1 MIRSTPP
8 GNLDSKS
15 GRTMNSHSQHLAITE
30 QRNPKTINLDRVPT
44 LQMVQ
49 MMNAED
55 HLVAP
60 AVAATLPVISDAI
73 DEISRRMSEG
83 GRLFYIGAGT
93 SGRMGIL
100 DASECPPTFN
110 ADPEQVVGI
119 IAGGEIAIRHAVE
132 EIEDRPELGAADLA
146 QKNLHPLDSVVGLAS
161 SGRTPYVLGA
171 VKYARQLGAFT
182 VGISCVPDSLLST
195 VVDLS
200 IEPIVGPETLTG
212 STRLK
217 AGTAQKMVLNMI
229 STGVMVKLGKVY
241 SNLMVDLRA
250 TNSKLRTRSVRIIQE
265 ACGVGEEQAAEVLQ
279 ACDGEVKT
287 AIVMVL
293 NQTTPE
299 IARSQLIQAGGNIH
313 TAIQNELDE

>member
-1 MIRSTPP
+1 VKNHPIS
-8 GNLDSKS
+8 
-15 GRTMNSHSQHLAITE
+15 ITE
-30 QRNPKTINLDRVPT
+30 QRNPKTRDLDRVST

-49 MMNAED
+49 MMNSED

-60 AVAATLPVISDAI
+60 AVAKTLPVIAAAI
-73 DEISRRMSEG
+73 DEISKRMSEG

-93 SGRMGIL
+93 SGRLGVL

-110 ADPEQVVGI
+110 ADLDQVVGI
-119 IAGGEIAIRHAVE
+119 IAGGDIAIRHAVE
-132 EIEDRPELGAADLA
+132 EIEDRPEQGAADLA
-146 QKNLHPLDSVVGLAS
+146 RQNLKSLDSVVGLAS

-171 VKYARQLGAFT
+171 VKYARQLGAYT
-182 VGISCVPDSLLST
+182 VAINCVPDSPLSKE
-195 VVDLS
+195 VHLS
-200 IEPIVGPETLTG
+200 IEPITGPETLTG

-241 SNLMVDLRA
+241 SNLMVDARA
-250 TNSKLRTRSVRIIQE
+250 TNSKLRARSFRIIQE
-265 ACGVGEEQAAEVLQ
+265 ACGVGDEQAAEALQ

-293 NQTTPE
+293 NHTTPE
-299 IARSQLIQAGGNIH
+299 NARSLLIQAGGNIH
-313 TAIQNELDE
+313 TAVHNQSDL

>member
-1 MIRSTPP
+1 MKPHPVS
-8 GNLDSKS
+8 
-15 GRTMNSHSQHLAITE
+15 ITE
-30 QRNPKTINLDRVPT
+30 QRNPKTINLDRVST

-49 MMNAED
+49 MMNSED

-93 SGRMGIL
+93 SGRLGIL

-146 QKNLHPLDSVVGLAS
+146 ERNLKPLDSVVGLAS

-195 VVDLS
+195 EADLS
-200 IEPIVGPETLTG
+200 IEPIVGPEALTG

-241 SNLMVDLRA
+241 SNLMVDVRA

-265 ACGVGEEQAAEVLQ
+265 ACGVGEAQAAETLQ
-279 ACDGEVKT
+279 ACSGELKT
-287 AIVMVL
+287 AIVMLL
-293 NQTTPE
+293 NHTTPKM
-299 IARSQLIQAGGNIH
+299 ARNRLIQAGGNIH